1 MFGMMLKK
9 TYRKKG
15 MAVTDKI
22 VGFLRFGDMIDVK
35 ADSSNVLKSILTLS
49 ESMRPTE
56 QLADRSIVAGEN
68 RLATARKVNHWT
80 QSQQSVYFK
89 VKF

>member
-15 MAVTDKI
+15 MAVTDNI

-56 QLADRSIVAGEN
+56 QLADRSIVAG
-68 RLATARKVNHWT
+68 VN
-80 QSQQSVYFK
+80 
-89 VKF
+89 

>member
-1 MFGMMLKK
+1 MLKK

-56 QLADRSIVAGEN
+56 QLADRSIDRRRSESTRNSAKSKSLNPV
-68 RLATARKVNHWT
+68 TT
-80 QSQQSVYFK
+80 ISVL
-89 VKF
+89 

>member
-1 MFGMMLKK
+1 
-9 TYRKKG
+9 

-22 VGFLRFGDMIDVK
+22 VGFLRFGDMIDEK

-56 QLADRSIVAGEN
+56 QLADRSIVAG
-68 RLATARKVNHWT
+68 VN
-80 QSQQSVYFK
+80 
-89 VKF
+89 